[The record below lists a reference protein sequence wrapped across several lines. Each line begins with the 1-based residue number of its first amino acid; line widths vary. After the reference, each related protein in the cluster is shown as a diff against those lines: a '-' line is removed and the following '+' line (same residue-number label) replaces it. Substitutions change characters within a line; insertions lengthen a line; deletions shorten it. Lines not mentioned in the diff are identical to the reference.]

1 MTAATA
7 LADRAQRA
15 DRLAADARPGLG
27 RLVAVE
33 LRKMTDTRAGFW
45 LQIAVAA
52 LTVAIVVV
60 VWLAGE
66 TADHTLI
73 DFLGAAAAPSSILLP
88 VVGILLVASEWS
100 QRTTMVTF
108 ALVPDRSR
116 VFLAKVLAGLVLA
129 IAALVL
135 SLAVALVGTA
145 VAGADVSGVW
155 SLPPGMV
162 GQVAVL
168 LGASMVVG
176 VGYGA
181 LLLSPAP
188 AIVVYFALPTALSAI
203 GSLAFLRDAAPWFDG
218 NRSLAPLAD
227 HLMSPTEWAR
237 AGTTLA
243 LTMLLPLL
251 VGLWRIRRSEVG

>member
-7 LADRAQRA
+7 VADRA
-15 DRLAADARPGLG
+15 DLLAAGQRPGMA

-45 LQIAVAA
+45 LQLAVAA

-60 VWLAGE
+60 VWLAGQ

-73 DFLGAAAAPSSILLP
+73 DFLGAAAAPSAILLP

-100 QRTTMVTF
+100 QRTTLVTF
-108 ALVPDRSR
+108 ALVPDRMR
-116 VFLAKVLAGLVLA
+116 VLAAKLLAGLALSA
-129 IAALVL
+129 AALVL
-135 SLAVALVGTA
+135 SLAAALAGTA
-145 VAGADVSGVW
+145 LAGADGAGVW
-155 SLPPGMV
+155 SLPVGML
-162 GQVAVL
+162 GQLWVL
-168 LGASMVVG
+168 LGTSMVIG
-176 VGYGA
+176 VAYGA

-203 GSLAFLRDAAPWFDG
+203 GSLSFLSDAAPWFDG
-218 NRSLAPLAD
+218 NRSLAPLGE
-227 HLMSPTEWAR
+227 HLMSSAEWAR

-251 VGLWRIRRSEVG
+251 GGTWRIRRSEPS